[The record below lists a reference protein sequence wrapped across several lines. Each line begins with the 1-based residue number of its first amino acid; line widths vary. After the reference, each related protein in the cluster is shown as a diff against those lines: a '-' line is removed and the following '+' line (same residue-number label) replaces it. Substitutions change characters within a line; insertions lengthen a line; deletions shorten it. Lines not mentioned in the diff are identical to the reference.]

1 MASKR
6 GKQAYREN
14 ERQSWPAW
22 VWLGLGI
29 LLGLL
34 LSAVMLMKDW
44 VPSLR
49 KSNSPQPNPNATAPK
64 EAEQAVVDDAARKP
78 LPPPPKKTFDFYHEL
93 AEREVMIPDA
103 ELSAKAR
110 AEQQR
115 QQQAA
120 AQAQTQA
127 QNPASAAT
135 TASPAT
141 PPAETGAR
149 YFLLAGSYTDAKA
162 ADEAKAKLAFLGIV
176 AKIQSITVNDK
187 VYNRVLVGPYASA
200 SETEAAK
207 KTLAEN
213 SIKSVPITAAR
224 SP

>member
-14 ERQSWPAW
+14 ERHSWPAW

-49 KSNSPQPNPNATAPK
+49 RSNSPQPNPNATAPK
-64 EAEQAVVDDAARKP
+64 EAEQAVVDEANKKP
-78 LPPPPKKTFDFYHEL
+78 PLPPKKTFDFYTEL
-93 AEREVMIPDA
+93 PEREVMIPDA

-120 AQAQTQA
+120 AQAQAQA
-127 QNPASAAT
+127 QNPASAT
-135 TASPAT
+135 PTASPAT
-141 PPAETGAR
+141 PSADVGAR

-162 ADEAKAKLAFLGIV
+162 ADEQKAKLAFLGVV
-176 AKIQSITVNDK
+176 AKIQPITVSDK

-200 SETEAAK
+200 SETETAK
-207 KTLAEN
+207 KTLADN
-213 SIKSVPITAAR
+213 GIKSVPITAAR